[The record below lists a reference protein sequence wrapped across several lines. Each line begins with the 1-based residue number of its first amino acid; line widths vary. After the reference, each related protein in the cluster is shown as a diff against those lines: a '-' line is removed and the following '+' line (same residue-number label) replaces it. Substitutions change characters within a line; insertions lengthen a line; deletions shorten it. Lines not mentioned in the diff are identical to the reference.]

1 MKILLIEDDRDL
13 NELLSI
19 KFKNLGYELFSF
31 FDLKNVKSCLDE
43 NDIDIMIVD
52 RNITNKD
59 SLDFI
64 KSLREEAYNEPI
76 IFLTAK
82 TLQKDILEGFSV
94 GCDDYITKPFNFDEL
109 LFRIK
114 AVVKRHKKENSKV
127 SFMNFLLD
135 NESRQC
141 FEDGKEIQI
150 SNLEFELL
158 KCFFENK
165 NTVLTRQFL
174 SEMVWKS
181 DSANDKTI
189 NIALTRLR
197 NKIPK
202 LKNHITSIR
211 GMGYKI
217 C

>member
-19 KFKNLGYELFSF
+19 KFKDLGYELFSF
-31 FDLKNVKSCLDE
+31 FELKNVKSCLDE

-158 KCFFENK
+158 KCFFENQ

>member
-1 MKILLIEDDRDL
+1 MKVLLVEDDRDL
-13 NELLSI
+13 NEVLSL
-19 KFKNLGYELFSF
+19 KFKALGYELFSF
-31 FDLKNVKSCLDE
+31 FDLKEVISCLDE
-43 NDIDIMIVD
+43 NDIDVMILD
-52 RNITNKD
+52 RNIANKD
-59 SLDFI
+59 SFYFV
-64 KSLREEAYNEPI
+64 KELRAKAYNEPI

-82 TLQKDILEGFSV
+82 TLQKDILEGFSA
-94 GCDDYITKPFNFDEL
+94 GCDDYVTKPFNFDEL

-114 AVVKRHKKENSKV
+114 ALVKRHKKENSKI
-127 SFMNFLLD
+127 SFMSFLLD

-141 FEDGKEIQI
+141 FDDGKELQL

-165 NTVLTRQFL
+165 EVVLTRQFL

-181 DSANDKTI
+181 DDTKDKTI
-189 NIALTRLR
+189 NIALTRIK

-202 LKNHITSIR
+202 LKEHIVSVR
-211 GMGYKI
+211 GMGYKL

>member
-59 SLDFI
+59 CLDFI